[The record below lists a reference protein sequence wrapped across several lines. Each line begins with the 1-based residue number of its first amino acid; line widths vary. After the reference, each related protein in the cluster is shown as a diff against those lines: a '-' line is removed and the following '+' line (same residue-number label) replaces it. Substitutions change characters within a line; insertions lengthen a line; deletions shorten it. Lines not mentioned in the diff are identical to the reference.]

1 MKTIRTL
8 AGGLLALALLTAA
21 VSLSQGPADEVIPP
35 NPPVRWFKG
44 NLHTHTLWS
53 DGNDFPEMVADWY
66 RRQGYNFLALSDH
79 NILSEG
85 QHWIDPE
92 QATKRGAIGALDRY
106 RARFGDDWVETRQ
119 AGGKTEVRLKPLGEF
134 RSLVEERGKFI
145 MIQGEELTDRFEKLP
160 IHVNGTNVRDVIKPQ
175 GGSSVREVIKNN
187 LLAVQQQSQR
197 TGQPMLAHLNHPNFG
212 YAVTAEDMAAV
223 LEEKYFEVYNGHP
236 GVHHHGDH
244 QHAAVE
250 RLWDIAN
257 TIRLGQMGA
266 VPLFGLAND
275 DSHNYFGDRGASP
288 GRGWVMVR
296 GKHLTAE
303 SLIDAIKRGDFY
315 ASSGV
320 TLADVRWLADSSVLE
335 VDVQPV
341 PGESYTIQF
350 IGTLE
355 GYDATREPVKDD
367 KGNPLPVT
375 YRYSPEV
382 GQVLATVHGVK
393 ARYQLTGKEL
403 YVRAVISSDKPPVN
417 PAVEN
422 QVKQAW
428 TQPVG
433 WEKRVT
439 ERPAAAAQ

>member
-1 MKTIRTL
+1 MKSIRTL
-8 AGGLLALALLTAA
+8 AGALFAFSILAVA
-21 VSLSQGPADEVIPP
+21 VSLSQGPAEERIPRD
-35 NPPVRWFKG
+35 PPVQWFKG
-44 NLHTHTLWS
+44 NLHTHSLWS
-53 DGNDFPEMVADWY
+53 DGNDFPEMIADWY

-85 QHWIDPE
+85 EKWIDAE
-92 QATKRGAIGALDRY
+92 QAVKRSAIGGLDRY
-106 RARFGDDWVETRQ
+106 RARFGDDWVETRT
-119 AGGKTEVRLKPLGEF
+119 AGDKTEVRLKPLNEF
-134 RSLVEERGKFI
+134 RSLVEERGQYI
-145 MIQGEELTDRFEKLP
+145 LIQSEEITDRFEKLP
-160 IHVNGTNVRDVIKPQ
+160 IHVNATNLRDMIKPQ
-175 GGSSVREVIKNN
+175 GGASVQETIRNN
-187 LLAVQQQSQR
+187 LLAVEQQSQR

-223 LEEKYFEVYNGHP
+223 LEEKFFEVYNGHP

-244 QHAAVE
+244 HHAAVE

-257 TIRLGQMGA
+257 TIRLGEMSA
-266 VPLFGLAND
+266 RPLFGLATD

-296 GKHLTAE
+296 AKHLTPE

-320 TLADVRWLADSSVLE
+320 ALNDVRWTAESGVLE
-335 VDVQPV
+335 IDIQVV
-341 PGESYTIQF
+341 PGESYTTQF

-355 GYDATREPVKDD
+355 GYDRTREPVKND
-367 KGNPLPVT
+367 KGEPLPVT
-375 YRYSPEV
+375 YRYSSEV
-382 GQVLATVHGVK
+382 GQVLSTVHGAK
-393 ARYQLTGKEL
+393 PRYQLTGKEL
-403 YVRAVISSDKPPVN
+403 YVRAVVSSDKAPIN
-417 PAVEN
+417 PALEN

-439 ERPAAAAQ
+439 TAKAAAE